1 MMNNLKTVG
10 NSMSIQQNLIQEQ
23 HKDVEQMRDQLLYS
37 KLNPKDASTSLKN
50 ITLLRAYHQLSR
62 IIRYTEMM
70 DKIEE
75 KLYESIENRLDSI
88 DVNNSSSWMTLI
100 AMQERLMDNM
110 LQSQKLLQPV
120 IDLSE
125 YTIIDEDNSS
135 STSLSLDAS
144 KREKLR
150 TSAREV
156 LLQLNA
162 G

>member
-1 MMNNLKTVG
+1 MNNLKTVE

-37 KLNPKDASTSLKN
+37 KLNPKDVSTSLKN

-100 AMQERLMDNM
+100 TMQERLMDNM

-125 YTIIDEDNSS
+125 YTIVDEDNSS
-135 STSLSLDAS
+135 TTSLSLDAS
-144 KREKLR
+144 RREKLR

>member
-1 MMNNLKTVG
+1 MNNLKTVG

-75 KLYESIENRLDSI
+75 KLYESIENRLDTI
-88 DVNNSSSWMTLI
+88 DVASSSAWITLI
-100 AMQERLMDNM
+100 TIQERLMKNMIESQKM
-110 LQSQKLLQPV
+110 LQPM

-125 YTIIDEDNSS
+125 YTVIDDSAD
-135 STSLSLDAS
+135 STSSLSIDAS
-144 KREKLR
+144 RREKLR

>member
-75 KLYESIENRLDSI
+75 KLYESIENRLDTI
-88 DVNNSSSWMTLI
+88 DVASSSAWITLI
-100 AMQERLMDNM
+100 TIQERLMKNMIESQKM
-110 LQSQKLLQPV
+110 LQPM

-125 YTIIDEDNSS
+125 YTVIDDSAD
-135 STSLSLDAS
+135 STSSLSIDAS
-144 KREKLR
+144 RREKLR